1 MSKIRGVLDSMNN
14 KTNYILIFGTA
25 LLAFFI
31 GRATLSPFFKNS
43 FKTLK
48 PKVISEIDGKEM
60 VLIPAGEFFMGTD
73 KVDNDNTHRK
83 IGTVKPLYLDQQP
96 KRKIFLDNYYIDK
109 YEVTNKEYKRF
120 LDETQFYETPGNW
133 EDGQY
138 LKELADMPVTHVT
151 WYEAFTYAVWAG
163 KRLPTEAQW
172 EKAARGT
179 DGRNY
184 PWGEEYDKSFAN
196 MGVDGARKIMPVNAY
211 PKDVS
216 SYGVWGLAGNAME
229 WTLNWYQAY
238 PGSSYKYKRFG
249 KRFKVI
255 RGNGFQKAGH
265 YFLEAYGYVFF
276 RTEAEPDDYFENVGF
291 RCVTPFIKTN

>member
-1 MSKIRGVLDSMNN
+1 MNN
-14 KTNYILIFGTA
+14 RTNYILIFVVA

-31 GRATLSPFFKNS
+31 GRVTMQPFVKNS
-43 FKTLK
+43 FGKLK
-48 PKVISEIDGKEM
+48 PQIISEVDGKEM
-60 VLIPAGEFFMGTD
+60 VLIPAGEFLMGTD
-73 KVDNDNTHRK
+73 KVDNENTHRK

-96 KRKIFLDNYYIDK
+96 ERKIFLDSYYMDK

-120 LDETQFYETPGNW
+120 LDDTSFYEAPGNW
-133 EDGQY
+133 ENGQY
-138 LKELADMPVTHVT
+138 PEELTDAPVTHIT

-184 PWGEEYDKSFAN
+184 PWGNEYDKSFAN
-196 MGVDGARKIMPVNAY
+196 MGVDGARKIMPVSAY
-211 PKDVS
+211 PNDVS
-216 SYGVWGLAGNAME
+216 SYGVFGLAGNVME
-229 WTLNWYQAY
+229 WTLNWYDAY
-238 PGSSYKYKRFG
+238 PGSSYEYKRFG

-265 YFLEAYGYVFF
+265 YFLEAYGYAFY

-291 RCVTPFIKTN
+291 RCVTPFLKKD